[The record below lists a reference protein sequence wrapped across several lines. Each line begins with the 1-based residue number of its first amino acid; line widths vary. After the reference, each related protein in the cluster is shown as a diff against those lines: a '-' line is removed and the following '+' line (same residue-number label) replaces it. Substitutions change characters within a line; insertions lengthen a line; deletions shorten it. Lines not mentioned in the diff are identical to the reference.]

1 MDFIFAKVNI
11 VLQQIQENFERF
23 MDEVKLKDQFIFV
36 QKKNYSYYIV
46 FFM

>member
-36 QKKNYSYYIV
+36 QKKITV
-46 FFM
+46 IT